1 MKYFTLPH
9 YNAIAI
15 VIAVILAFFSS
26 YSNTAFIHTL
36 NWLVIVYF
44 VLEACFKIK
53 ERGWKSYIS
62 SFGNQFDFSI
72 VVASLIFLFLPNE
85 ALGSVIYLRI
95 FRIISLIKIIRL
107 MPNTEHIV
115 RGLIRA
121 IKASKAVLIL
131 LVIQLTFFSLLGFTL
146 FSNIIP
152 EYFGDPLRSM
162 NTIFGIFTIDDWG
175 AASEAARALH
185 QPYAYYAVNAF
196 VITVLVF
203 GGFIALSLANAIFV
217 DEMASDNND
226 LVMKEIADLKS
237 ELNEIKNLLRKD
249 RE

>member
-1 MKYFTLPH
+1 MKYFTLPR

-15 VIAVILAFFSS
+15 VMAVILAFFSS
-26 YSNTAFIHTL
+26 YSNSTLIHVL
-36 NWLVIVYF
+36 NWLVVAYF
-44 VLEACFKIK
+44 FLEAYFKIK
-53 ERGWKSYIS
+53 EQTWRDYIS
-62 SFGNQFDFSI
+62 TFGNKFDFSI
-72 VVASLIFLFLPNE
+72 VVISSIFLFLPNE

-115 RGLIRA
+115 NGLIRA

-131 LVIQLTFFSLLGFTL
+131 LAVQLTFFSLLGFTL
-146 FSNIIP
+146 FSNVIP

-162 NTIFGIFTIDDWG
+162 NTIFGIFTIENWG
-175 AASEAARALH
+175 AVPEAAKELN

-196 VITVLVF
+196 VITVLVL

-226 LVMKEIADLKS
+226 NLMEEIAELKS
-237 ELNEIKNLLRKD
+237 ELSEIKELIKKK
-249 RE
+249 

>member
-1 MKYFTLPH
+1 MKIFTLPR
-9 YNAIAI
+9 YNATII
-15 VIAVILAFFSS
+15 VVAVILAFFSS
-26 YSNTAFIHTL
+26 YSNTTLIHTL
-36 NWLVIVYF
+36 NWLVLAYF
-44 VLEACFKIK
+44 MLEAFFKIK
-53 ERGWKSYIS
+53 EQSWKGYIS
-62 SFGNQFDFSI
+62 SFGNKFDFSI
-72 VVASLIFLFLPNE
+72 VIISSIFLFLPNE

-115 RGLIRA
+115 KGLIRA

-131 LVIQLTFFSLLGFTL
+131 LAIQLTFFSLLGFTL
-146 FSNIIP
+146 FSNVIP

-162 NTIFGIFTIDDWG
+162 NTIFGIFTIENWG
-175 AASEAARALH
+175 AVPEAAKALN

-196 VITVLVF
+196 VITVLVL

-226 LVMKEIADLKS
+226 SLMEEIADLKN
-237 ELNEIKNLLRKD
+237 ELNEIKDLLRKD

>member
-1 MKYFTLPH
+1 MKYFTLPR

-15 VIAVILAFFSS
+15 VMAVILAFLSS
-26 YSNTAFIHTL
+26 YSNSTLIHAL
-36 NWLVIVYF
+36 NWLVVVYF
-44 VLEACFKIK
+44 FLEAFFKIK
-53 ERGWKSYIS
+53 EQTWRQYIS
-62 SFGNQFDFSI
+62 TFGNKFDFSI
-72 VVASLIFLFLPNE
+72 VVISSVFLFLPNE

-115 RGLIRA
+115 NGLIRS

-131 LVIQLTFFSLLGFTL
+131 LALQLMFFSLLGFTL
-146 FSNIIP
+146 FSNVIP

-162 NTIFGIFTIDDWG
+162 NTIFGIFTIENWG
-175 AASEAARALH
+175 AVPEAAKELN
-185 QPYAYYAVNAF
+185 QPYAYYAVNTF
-196 VITVLVF
+196 VIVVLVL

-226 LVMKEIADLKS
+226 NLMEEITELKS
-237 ELNEIKNLLRKD
+237 ELSEIKELLRKTNN
-249 RE
+249 